1 MAHRSGRNALY
12 LAGGV
17 SSVGTQMTMLAL
29 PWLVLESTGSAARTG
44 LVFAVQILP
53 IALLGFLGGTVIQR
67 LGARRTM
74 LVADIAR
81 APIVALVPVLH
92 AADALSLG
100 ALLALVALIGVF
112 GVPYAASQR
121 VLAVALTGDDPHAL
135 TRANSVLDG
144 IYGVSAFGGPAIAG
158 ALIALFGPAQVLWL
172 DAFSFALSALVLLA
186 FVPRVGRSAPARGGP
201 RGVLAG
207 LRHLRADRFLAQTVL
222 STLMY
227 GFLLRVLAV
236 ALPLLAFVS
245 FDGNARLGGLLVAA
259 EGAGALLGSLGVF
272 VVAGR
277 VPAPRLAGVAMIAVA
292 LPLWLL
298 PLPLPPAGLVAAVAV
313 SAAAVSV
320 SNAPYMTILG
330 TRVPAELLPKV
341 LQAVMTISNI
351 AGPLGFLCAGL
362 LMQGVGIRASLVV
375 VAACATLATLNFLIA
390 LARMD
395 RVGVPPAPQK
405 VFSNA

>member
-1 MAHRSGRNALY
+1 MTHRRGPVALY

-53 IALLGFLGGTVIQR
+53 IALLGFLGGVVIQR
-67 LGARRTM
+67 FGARRTM
-74 LVADIAR
+74 LVADLAR

-92 AADALSLG
+92 ATGALSLG
-100 ALLALVALIGVF
+100 VLLALVALIGVF

-121 VLAVALTGDDPHAL
+121 VLAVALIDDDPKAL

-144 IYGVSAFGGPAIAG
+144 IYGVSAFGGPALAG
-158 ALIALFGPAQVLWL
+158 ALIAVAGPAQVLWL
-172 DAFSFALSALVLLA
+172 DAFSFALSGLVLLA
-186 FVPRVGRSAPARGGP
+186 FVPQVGRSAAARGGP
-201 RGVLAG
+201 RGALAG
-207 LRHLRADRFLAQTVL
+207 LRHLRADPFLAQTVI

-272 VVAGR
+272 VVASR
-277 VPAPRLAGVAMIAVA
+277 VAPHRLAGVAMIAVA

-298 PLPLPPAGLVAAVAV
+298 PLPVSPAVLVAAVAV

-341 LQAVMTISNI
+341 LQAVLTISNI

-362 LMQGVGIRASLVV
+362 LMQGVGIRASLVL
-375 VAACATLATLNFLIA
+375 VAVSATLATLNFLIA

-395 RVGVPPAPQK
+395 RVGAPPAPQE
-405 VFSNA
+405 VLSNA